1 MSPGRGVYVVEGERQ
16 EQIKLGDLVLLRSD
30 AAGYPMMTN
39 PEDKLGLGLV
49 ISYGSE
55 EFSNSRTDMVQV
67 LWTRSNTK
75 RWEFIEDLIIVE
87 HT

>member
-1 MSPGRGVYVVEGERQ
+1 VEGEKKKR
-16 EQIKLGDLVLLRSD
+16 IKLGDLVLLRNA

-39 PEDKLGLGLV
+39 PEDELGLGLV
-49 ISYGSE
+49 VSYGSE
-55 EFSNSRTDMVQV
+55 EFVTSRTGMVQI